1 MHTFKTTLIS
11 SRFSLGIFVFMLT
24 CSLFDT
30 SYASSRKIPP
40 SDVIEL
46 IRKYRAAQDTTSEEG
61 AARALAYH
69 QRYMNEDTSINY
81 DLIKEDLSMYPEYRA
96 AQNTIDYRQGL
107 TDKFFSLN

>member
-1 MHTFKTTLIS
+1 MHTFRTTLIS

-46 IRKYRAAQDTTSEEG
+46 IRKYRAAQDTTGEER
-61 AARALAYH
+61 AARALAFYL
-69 QRYMNEDTSINY
+69 Y
-81 DLIKEDLSMYPEYRA
+81 LIMLFIVFVLSDLSSCE
-96 AQNTIDYRQGL
+96 
-107 TDKFFSLN
+107 

>member
-1 MHTFKTTLIS
+1 MHTFRTTLIS

-30 SYASSRKIPP
+30 SYTSSRKIPP

-46 IRKYRAAQDTTSEEG
+46 IRKYRAAQDTTGEER

-69 QRYMNEDTSINY
+69 DRYINEDTSIDSINY

-107 TDKFFSLN
+107 MDRF

>member
-1 MHTFKTTLIS
+1 MHTFRTTLIS

-46 IRKYRAAQDTTSEEG
+46 IRKYRAAQDTTGEEG
-61 AARALAYH
+61 AYDNWISH
-69 QRYMNEDTSINY
+69 QRYKNNNKGYNY
-81 DLIKEDLSMYPEYRA
+81 ELFKKGIIYWRMY
-96 AQNTIDYRQGL
+96 N
-107 TDKFFSLN
+107 K